1 MKIKL
6 NFYDYLPSLR
16 TLEINEI
23 IIVIRF
29 AFSYGNKF

>member
-6 NFYDYLPSLR
+6 NFYDYLPLLR

-29 AFSYGNKF
+29 AFSYGKKF

>member
-6 NFYDYLPSLR
+6 NFYDYLPLLR

-23 IIVIRF
+23 IIIRF
-29 AFSYGNKF
+29 VFSYGNKF